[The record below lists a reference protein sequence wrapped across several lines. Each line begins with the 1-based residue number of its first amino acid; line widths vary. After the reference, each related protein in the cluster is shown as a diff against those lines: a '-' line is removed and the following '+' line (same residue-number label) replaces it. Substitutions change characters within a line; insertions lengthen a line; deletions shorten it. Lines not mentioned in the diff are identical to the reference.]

1 MYRIFTISF
10 TILPVP
16 AVEINHCAPKTDGS
30 PGQIFSRASKLFIGA
45 GMDLTGQN
53 MCGDYIYSGHTSMLT
68 SSTLFI
74 LEYSK
79 QVKHGATKLNLGVFK
94 SEYKYYNYVQVP
106 FRPFMNL
113 NSYI

>member
-79 QVKHGATKLNLGVFK
+79 QVKHGAILN
-94 SEYKYYNYVQVP
+94 
-106 FRPFMNL
+106 
-113 NSYI
+113 